1 MILLKSIT
9 LNYSIQLHMN
19 FLNHKLLLVLLSLSL
34 VSCSDNSSDAQ
45 YLESSDSDDVN
56 ITQNLSPN
64 TSDTVPETNP
74 LLPYD
79 IINHKGES
87 VSSSVLSGKILG
99 IYFSAQWCPPCR
111 SFTPNLVEFR
121 DRNSKDFEVVFV
133 SADRSPSDQ
142 LKYME
147 KYDMKWYAIP
157 HGSPAVIELNKKFEV
172 RGIPSLVI
180 VDPKG
185 NTITKNG
192 RGDVSGNPSGAL
204 ASWKKK
210 S

>member
-1 MILLKSIT
+1 
-9 LNYSIQLHMN
+9 MN
-19 FLNHKLLLVLLSLSL
+19 FLNHKLLLTLLSFSL
-34 VSCSDNSSDAQ
+34 ASCSDNSSDTQ
-45 YLESSDSDDVN
+45 HLESSEKEDLNVSQALKSS
-56 ITQNLSPN
+56 I
-64 TSDTVPETNP
+64 SDTVATPNP
-74 LLPYD
+74 LFPND

-87 VSSSVLSGKILG
+87 VSSSVLSGKTLG

-111 SFTPNLVEFR
+111 HFTPSLVEFR

-147 KYDMKWYAIP
+147 KYGMKWYAIP
-157 HGSPAVIELNKKFEV
+157 HGSPIVNELNKKFEV

-180 VDPKG
+180 VDSMG

-192 RGDVSGNPSGAL
+192 RDDVSGNPSGAL
-204 ASWKKK
+204 ASWQKK